1 MEGSR
6 RGKGSREKGLPTP
19 DPHVDGGNGVKKI
32 IVYNTKKEK
41 KEGTQKKTGEKKRKR
56 KNIKVEEI
64 QQQKGRI

>member
-19 DPHVDGGNGVKKI
+19 DPHVDGGNGVKT

-41 KEGTQKKTGEKKRKR
+41 KGGHTQKREKKEKKRKR
-56 KNIKVEEI
+56 KRKREQRVEEI
-64 QQQKGRI
+64 QQ